1 MNLTSRYSRIFQ
13 AVAIG
18 GVAAVSA
25 TAGLGLS
32 WQRSAQAAL
41 EDSPKVIVDEVW
53 QLVNR
58 YYVDDTF
65 NKTDWQAART
75 ALLDRNYT
83 SKKQAYTALREALQP
98 LDDPYTRFMD
108 PDEYQSLTNQT
119 TGELS
124 GIGIRME
131 INKTTKILTVVE
143 PMPGSPALKAGLES
157 GDRII
162 EIDGKPTRQL
172 DIKESSSLIRGT
184 SGTQVKLLIKR
195 KNEKPFEV
203 AIDRAVIEL
212 PAVSYS
218 VKQEGTNRI
227 GYIRLNEFSSH
238 ASEQTKAA
246 IEKLTADK
254 VDGFVLD
261 LRGNPGGLLNASID
275 IADMWLDHGLIV
287 QTTNRQGKNEKVRAR
302 RKSLTQK
309 PLAILVDN
317 NSASSSEI
325 LTGALQDN
333 DRAEVVGST
342 TFGKALVQSVHK
354 LSDGSGLA
362 ITVAH
367 YYTPKGTDINHK
379 GIDPDI
385 AVQLSQAQ
393 QVLLATNPKM
403 VATFS
408 DPQYMQAVQALQKNI
423 QAGRNPNVK
432 TGFHPQQIIPKAVSQ
447 GSPKAA
453 DLLAE

>member
-1 MNLTSRYSRIFQ
+1 MNLTFRSSRTLQ
-13 AVAIG
+13 AIVIG
-18 GVAAVSA
+18 GAAAVSA

-32 WQRSAQAAL
+32 WPRTAQATL
-41 EDSPKVIVDEVW
+41 EDSPKVIVDEAW
-53 QLVNR
+53 QLINR

-65 NKTDWQAART
+65 NKTDWQATRK
-75 ALLDRNYT
+75 ALLERNYT

-108 PDEYQSLTNQT
+108 PDEYKSLTSQT

-131 INKTTKILTVVE
+131 INKTTKVLTVIE
-143 PMPGSPALKAGLES
+143 SLPGSPALKAGIEA

-162 EIDGKPTRQL
+162 EIDGKPTSKL
-172 DIKESSSLIRGT
+172 DIKEASSMIQGEE
-184 SGTQVKLLIKR
+184 GTQVKLLLKR
-195 KNEKPFEV
+195 KGDKKFEI
-203 AIDRAVIEL
+203 AINRAIIEL
-212 PAVSYS
+212 STVSYS
-218 VKQEGTNRI
+218 VKQEGESRI

-238 ASEQTKAA
+238 ASEQTEAA
-246 IEKLTADK
+246 IEQLTADK

-261 LRGNPGGLLNASID
+261 LRGNPGGLLSASID

-287 QTTNRQGKNEKVRAR
+287 RTTNRQGKNEKVRAR
-302 RKSLTQK
+302 SKSLSQK
-309 PLAILVDN
+309 PLAVLVDN

-333 DRAEVVGST
+333 GRAKVIGST

-354 LSDGSGLA
+354 LSDNSGLA

-379 GIDPDI
+379 GISPDI
-385 AVQLSQAQ
+385 PVQLSEAQ
-393 QVLLATNPKM
+393 QALFASNPKM

-408 DPQYMQAVQALQKNI
+408 DPHYMQAVQTLQQSI
-423 QAGRNPNVK
+423 QLGRTLKAK
-432 TGFHPQQIIPKAVSQ
+432 TGLKTQQIVPKSVSQ
-447 GSPKAA
+447 SPSKGAE
-453 DLLAE
+453 LLAD